1 MATVAEPRGAG
12 RSGGLLF
19 LAVGVFVAYLVVRTV
34 AGVFKV
40 ALLGVLVVLLVLLAR
55 DVLRRR

>member
-1 MATVAEPRGAG
+1 VATVAEPRGAG